1 MNSSSKRARSCP
13 TVRPMASR
21 AFLVRVTPVAPW
33 SDQQEVL
40 FVFEDLLG
48 SGADAVEERL
58 EFLLVPHRF
67 REQLADGN
75 PVDLLALPPPDLD
88 PQVVNHLA
96 QLGSSHQQHLPQGTI
111 REPHIV
117 GYRDAPEP
125 GLKLL
130 ARPLT
135 DLIEEPCSLVADL
148 VDGMLEQLPSLL
160 PCCLTLGF
168 DGLDRTAQLG
178 EPAGIRAGAKDFA
191 SHSERISSR
200 LGQVLTVG
208 AQHQP
213 RPAEHFEPFVVDV
226 LLEDSR
232 GQDPVLQIRPS
243 AVQRLEQVLVVLGS
257 HSHKDLT
264 RLGDR
269 FWELEPEARERG
281 RERLDVLAVRVEVL
295 ASEGREILGGEARPL
310 ADQVMMQKFR
320 DTCPHV
326 DVEFLAGAEGR
337 RAEVPDPAE
346 DPLKPGIAAAA
357 EPTPAMDDPDE
368 AGANGRGSQ

>member
-33 SDQQEVL
+33 SDKQEVL

-88 PQVVNHLA
+88 PQVVNHLG
-96 QLGSSHQQHLPQGTI
+96 QLGTPHQQHLPQGTI

-135 DLIEEPCSLVADL
+135 DLRSEEHTSELQSRENLV
-148 VDGMLEQLPSLL
+148 
-160 PCCLTLGF
+160 C
-168 DGLDRTAQLG
+168 
-178 EPAGIRAGAKDFA
+178 
-191 SHSERISSR
+191 R
-200 LGQVLTVG
+200 L
-208 AQHQP
+208 
-213 RPAEHFEPFVVDV
+213 
-226 LLEDSR
+226 LLE
-232 GQDPVLQIRPS
+232 
-243 AVQRLEQVLVVLGS
+243 
-257 HSHKDLT
+257 K
-264 RLGDR
+264 
-269 FWELEPEARERG
+269 
-281 RERLDVLAVRVEVL
+281 
-295 ASEGREILGGEARPL
+295 
-310 ADQVMMQKFR
+310 K
-320 DTCPHV
+320 
-326 DVEFLAGAEGR
+326 
-337 RAEVPDPAE
+337 
-346 DPLKPGIAAAA
+346 KKK
-357 EPTPAMDDPDE
+357 
-368 AGANGRGSQ
+368 